1 MGCNAG
7 QCNEISTPLRYF
19 YWDTFSPWGKP
30 DPAGYQRSISMSWG
44 KMSGHSTLLKN
55 SVSQALIVKCISQA
69 LIVKCIYSTFE
80 NFKLYCS
87 ELKQKFIQ
95 IGYKPDILDKHLKN

>member
-1 MGCNAG
+1 
-7 QCNEISTPLRYF
+7 
-19 YWDTFSPWGKP
+19 
-30 DPAGYQRSISMSWG
+30 MSWG
-44 KMSGHSTLLKN
+44 KMSGHSTSLKN

>member
-1 MGCNAG
+1 
-7 QCNEISTPLRYF
+7 
-19 YWDTFSPWGKP
+19 
-30 DPAGYQRSISMSWG
+30 MSWG